1 MKDPTSRPPAG
12 PALTRLA
19 QAVWFGH
26 SPAGRILAT
35 VLRPLAA
42 LTRRHAREARRQI
55 ARLARPRPPV
65 LVVGNLL
72 VGGTGKTPLVIGI
85 ARALSERGLKV
96 GLLCSGYRA
105 RRSDAREVRAADD
118 ALEQGDEAV
127 LLAHAT
133 GLPVAAGRRRD
144 QALACL
150 LKGHPGLDLVISD
163 DGLQHRYLPRSLELV
178 VFDRRGLG
186 NGLTLPAGPLR
197 EPIHP
202 GQIFPAIAVN
212 DSEAP
217 QGVRADRIFNF
228 RVEPIGLSRI
238 NTEQSMSLAGFREL
252 FGGERLCA
260 LAGIGEPGR
269 FFDLLSRHGIA
280 TGRTIALAD
289 HAPIAADTLS
299 SIDEP
304 LIVMTAKDAVKCRD
318 FADDRCWVLDVEV
331 RPDPQLLDWLQGAL
345 LGNETA

>member
-1 MKDPTSRPPAG
+1 
-12 PALTRLA
+12 
-19 QAVWFGH
+19 
-26 SPAGRILAT
+26 
-35 VLRPLAA
+35 
-42 LTRRHAREARRQI
+42 
-55 ARLARPRPPV
+55 
-65 LVVGNLL
+65 
-72 VGGTGKTPLVIGI
+72 
-85 ARALSERGLKV
+85 
-96 GLLCSGYRA
+96 
-105 RRSDAREVRAADD
+105 
-118 ALEQGDEAV
+118 
-127 LLAHAT
+127 
-133 GLPVAAGRRRD
+133 
-144 QALACL
+144 
-150 LKGHPGLDLVISD
+150 
-163 DGLQHRYLPRSLELV
+163 
-178 VFDRRGLG
+178 LG